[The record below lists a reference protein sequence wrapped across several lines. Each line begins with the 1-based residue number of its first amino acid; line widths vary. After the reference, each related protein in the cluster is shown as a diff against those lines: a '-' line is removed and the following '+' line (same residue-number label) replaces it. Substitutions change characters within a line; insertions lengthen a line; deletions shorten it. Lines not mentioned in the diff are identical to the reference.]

1 MFTSV
6 LHTQCTLI
14 CMYTCAQIDKLSYT
28 HTHTHTHTHTLTHTQ
43 WKIMTGIISTTL
55 RKNLRQVNV
64 KLRDAIVSSTLFL
77 DALLSHYKD
86 L

>member
-1 MFTSV
+1 MVETRN
-6 LHTQCTLI
+6 I
-14 CMYTCAQIDKLSYT
+14 
-28 HTHTHTHTHTLTHTQ
+28 HTQ